1 MKFYLRDFM
10 FYDIFLVETKL
21 RVKNSPSFFN
31 FKNFFVE
38 KISGFYIDFFFIFLV
53 GNVITARPT
62 PRRLDWRFD

>member
-1 MKFYLRDFM
+1 M

-38 KISGFYIDFFFIFLV
+38 KISGFYIDFVDFFS
-53 GNVITARPT
+53 GERNNSSPHPET
-62 PRRLDWRFD
+62 PGLAV